1 MKMIDDSNESNIDGL
16 KKLIYTDERIIPYVN
31 RYELENLDLE
41 FEQLDFDEKKIVLK
55 KLINKNKLYVNNS
68 DIDDSRYNVS
78 ENDKKFTNSF
88 YGGKRT
94 C

>member
-1 MKMIDDSNESNIDGL
+1 MK
-16 KKLIYTDERIIPYVN
+16 
-31 RYELENLDLE
+31 
-41 FEQLDFDEKKIVLK
+41 KKIVLK
-55 KLINKNKLYVNNS
+55 KLINKNKLYVNDS

-78 ENDKKFTNSF
+78 ENDKKFTSSF